1 VVLRL
6 HVRHAVAPDWSLGK
20 NNAFRCAW
28 HSRDPARVS
37 NGGPSG
43 YPAPSAGAAWAAR
56 RASSAW
62 PARRMAAVGAVR
74 AVISST

>member
-6 HVRHAVAPDWSLGK
+6 HVRHTVAPDWSSGK

-28 HSRDPARVS
+28 HSRYPGRVP
-37 NGGPSG
+37 GGRPSG
-43 YPAPSAGAAWAAR
+43 YPASSAGPPSAAR
-56 RASSAW
+56 RSSSAR